1 MKFIHAADLHLD
13 SPFEGLQRLPKAL
26 WEQIHQA
33 PFNATKKMVTD
44 AIEQKVDFVL
54 LVGDLFDRE
63 TQSVQAQVFL
73 NDQLQRLVD
82 AGIAVFVSFGNHDY
96 LTGEQQLTL
105 PENVSVFGGEVAT
118 KQLTT
123 ADHTRVAISGFSYAD
138 RWLKEDMISQFSKRG
153 TADFQIGMLHGAVK
167 QGDDNHYAPF
177 TVSELTGTHY
187 DYWALGHIHKPSVLA
202 EQPPIIYAGT
212 IQGRHKLETGQHGYQ
227 LVSSQGQR
235 LERQFVP
242 ADQVRWSSLALTVDK
257 DTTDASLI
265 DAVQVALAQR
275 QSAVFELIALK
286 LTGIEKLSASLL
298 SRLND
303 GTWLERLDQTQKKT
317 YSKAHAWIYEVN
329 VQPTDQPVQYA
340 KLDAAYWQRAQAS
353 VFTPDNVEMT
363 AGKLMQYP
371 FIAEHLRDPKTTANL
386 TDRAKNELL
395 AQSRLEEE
403 NDADHND

>member
-26 WEQIHQA
+26 WQQIHEA
-33 PFNATKKMVTD
+33 PFNATKQMVTD

-73 NDQLQRLVD
+73 NEQLQRLVD
-82 AGIAVFVSFGNHDY
+82 DGIGVFVSFGNHDY
-96 LTGEQQLTL
+96 MTAEQHLALQ
-105 PENVSVFGGEVAT
+105 EGVNVFGSDVT
-118 KQLTT
+118 TQTLTT

-138 RWLKEDMISQFSKRG
+138 RWLEHDVVPQFPERG
-153 TADFQIGMLHGAVK
+153 DADFQIGMLHGAVK
-167 QGDDNHYAPF
+167 QGEANHYAPF
-177 TVSELTGTHY
+177 TVSELASTNY
-187 DYWALGHIHKPSVLA
+187 DYWALGHIHKPGVLS
-202 EQPPIIYAGT
+202 EQPLIVYSGT
-212 IQGRHKLETGQHGYQ
+212 IQGRHKLESGRHGYQ
-227 LVSSQGQR
+227 VVSSQGKH

-242 ADQVRWSSLALTVDK
+242 ADQVRWATLSLAVDET
-257 DTTDASLI
+257 TTDASLI
-265 DAVQVALAQR
+265 EAVQAALTNSVADT
-275 QSAVFELIALK
+275 FKLIDLS
-286 LTGIEKLSASLL
+286 LTGIEKLSASML

-317 YSKAHAWIYEVN
+317 YRQTRAWVYEVN
-329 VQPTDQPVQYA
+329 VLPTNRPVQYA
-340 KLDAAYWQRAQAS
+340 KLDANYWQRAQKT
-353 VFTPDNVEMT
+353 VFTPDNVALT

-371 FIAEHLRDPKTTANL
+371 FIADHLRQPETTANL

-403 NDADHND
+403 NDADHDD